1 MRIRAR
7 GPLPL
12 MSTTV
17 AARVCVIGL
26 GVVVTGCAANKQPTY
41 VGGPFAGANQ
51 VAPSRVNELRKVEI
65 EDDGKPAQ
73 APPIRKMRPEED
85 DPTQPW
91 SPNYGK
97 GAASPAV
104 PAPAGDTVA
113 PLPPRAPWPRPVEAS
128 VRTTALPPQVLASRR
143 LTEAEAEEVMLRA
156 VTAHEMRKQ

>member
-41 VGGPFAGANQ
+41 VGGPYAGAHQ

-97 GAASPAV
+97 GAAAPAV
-104 PAPAGDTVA
+104 PAPAAEPT
-113 PLPPRAPWPRPVEAS
+113 PTRTPWPRPVEAS
-128 VRTTALPPQVLASRR
+128 VRTTASSPQVLVSRR
-143 LTEAEAEEVMLRA
+143 LSETEAEDVMLRA

>member
-7 GPLPL
+7 GSMPL
-12 MSTTV
+12 MSTTM

-26 GVVVTGCAANKQPTY
+26 GVVATGCAANKQPTY
-41 VGGPFAGANQ
+41 VGGPHAGLYQ
-51 VAPSRVNELRKVEI
+51 VVPSRVNELRKVEI

-73 APPIRKMRPEED
+73 SPPVRRMRPEED

-97 GAASPAV
+97 GASVPAA
-104 PAPAGDTVA
+104 PAPAAEPTPA
-113 PLPPRAPWPRPVEAS
+113 RTPWPRPIEAS
-128 VRTTALPPQVLASRR
+128 VRTTASPPQVLASRR
-143 LTEAEAEEVMLRA
+143 LSEAEAEEVMLRA